1 MKVGLYASM
10 FGKDS
15 SSFPDIESFTE
26 LAFELRLDVMD
37 FRSDVGFHS
46 DSTDYLLATKLNCLK
61 RGLSIGY
68 LASGG
73 HFVGTDEELEE
84 KMARVRADVTAA
96 ALLGA
101 PMIRVFCGQP
111 LEDAEARAREIRCF
125 QQACDCAAEK
135 AVAVGLQNHP
145 STGDD
150 VLRILDETD
159 RENFTFILDT
169 GQWVGSPARNRG
181 IPEPGIDI
189 YEFMEQTA
197 GRASHVRAK
206 FYKIDSGEEE
216 WLDYP
221 RIIDILR
228 SAGFNGAVSVVF
240 EGKDVNACDD
250 REVLRLAANQLRQL
264 TRSQ

>member
-10 FGKDS
+10 FGKDRN
-15 SSFPDIESFTE
+15 SFPDIESFTE
-26 LAFELRLDVMD
+26 LAYELRLDVID
-37 FRSDVGFHS
+37 FRSDVGFSS
-46 DSTDYLLATKLNCLK
+46 DSIEYLLQTKLRCLR

-73 HFVGTDEELEE
+73 HFVGSDEELDQ
-84 KMARVRADVTAA
+84 KMARVRADVDSA

-101 PMIRVFCGQP
+101 PMIRLFCGQP
-111 LEDAEARAREIRCF
+111 LEDAAERSREIKCF
-125 QQACDCAAEK
+125 REACDCAAEK
-135 AVAVGLQNHP
+135 AVAIGLQNHP

-150 VLRILDETD
+150 VLRILDETG

-169 GQWVGSPARNRG
+169 GQWVGSPARNKG
-181 IPEPGIDI
+181 IPDPDIDI
-189 YEFMEQTA
+189 YRFMEQTA
-197 GRASHVRAK
+197 PRAGHVRAK

-221 RIIDILR
+221 RIIDILQT
-228 SAGFNGAVSVVF
+228 AGFNGTVSVVF
-240 EGKDVNACDD
+240 EGKDINACDD

-264 TRSQ
+264 TR